1 MANSAAKHGKQTGT
15 KNTKAIGAVFKK
27 ARKTVNPWGP
37 ILPNRR
43 IGKVNGIGQSIT
55 SRVGRVRGS
64 ATRKPTPDAS
74 LRSMDYPRN
83 DPLAWPVEIDTTTH
97 VRQPSQSGITSS
109 VIANVNASIEQAY
122 TRDKYQ

>member
-1 MANSAAKHGKQTGT
+1 MVNSAAKHGKQTGT
-15 KNTKAIGAVFKK
+15 KNTKAIGAALRK
-27 ARKTVNPWGP
+27 ARKVINPWGP
-37 ILPNRR
+37 IVPNRR
-43 IGKVNGIGQSIT
+43 VGKVNGIGQSVT
-55 SRVGRVRGS
+55 GRSSTVRGS
-64 ATRKPTPDAS
+64 ATRKPRPDPS

-83 DPLAWPVEIDTTTH
+83 DPLAWPVEVDTTTH